1 VIPLEITRK
10 DDDERGPRR
19 YLERMKKIV
28 LTFGLISGAILA
40 LMMAITIPLYNSG
53 KLDLNNGAI
62 IGYTTMVVAS
72 LLIFFGIRTF
82 RENSG
87 GTITFGKAFL
97 TGLLITAVSGLVY
110 VAAWEVIYFNFFPDF
125 YEKCTAVTIE
135 KMRTKGEPEAVIAAK
150 QKEMNDFGV
159 MYRNPLINAAFTFLE
174 PLPVGLLMTL
184 ISAAILRKKAAQL

>member
-1 VIPLEITRK
+1 MTT
-10 DDDERGPRR
+10 ERGPRR
-19 YLERMKKIV
+19 YVERMKKIV

-40 LMMAITIPLYNSG
+40 LMMAITIPLYRSG
-53 KLDLNNGAI
+53 KIDFDNGAI

-97 TGLLITAVSGLVY
+97 TGLLITTVSALIY
-110 VAAWEVIYFNFFPDF
+110 VAAWEIIYFNFTPDF
-125 YEKCTAVTIE
+125 YEKYAAHTVE
-135 KMRTKGEPEAVIAAK
+135 KMRAKGEAEAAVAAK
-150 QKEMNDFGV
+150 QKQMKDFAA
-159 MYRNPLINAAFTFLE
+159 MYKNPFVNAAFTFME
-174 PLPVGLLMTL
+174 PLPVGLLVTL